1 MNDRKQT
8 AENRRLR
15 KISRRIVILAA
26 PPFDELNVVGVF
38 QIFGTANQ
46 LFPEH
51 ASPYRIQVASAN
63 PQSLI
68 TGYSGLS
75 LVPHLYYKDVRGNV
89 DTLLLASGPVRHSDV
104 DLHLLQWVIRLSP
117 KVRRLGSICSG
128 AFLLAETGLLDG
140 RRATTHWAHAKEF
153 GARFPKVL
161 LDPDPI
167 WLRDGNIYT
176 SAGVTSGMDLALALV
191 EEDLGSKVALA
202 VARQL
207 VLFLR
212 RPGGQSQFSRLL
224 EAQASTRGPL
234 REVLVWAVENLDKDL
249 SVENLALHAAMSR
262 RNFTRVF
269 TAELG
274 KSPAHYVEQL
284 RIEAAR
290 QSLEDSW
297 ENLEEIAS
305 ACGFSSAELMRRA
318 FLRSIGITPSEYRE
332 RFRLA
337 GSTPARS
344 PVQFGSL
351 TAEAGTAAGP
361 G

>member
-1 MNDRKQT
+1 MNGRKRI
-8 AENRRLR
+8 AESRRLHA
-15 KISRRIVILAA
+15 ISRHIVILAA
-26 PPFDELNVVGVF
+26 PPFDELNVVGVV
-38 QIFGTANQ
+38 QVFGTANQ
-46 LFPEH
+46 FFPEH
-51 ASPYRIQVASAN
+51 ARPYRIQVASAS
-63 PQSLI
+63 PESLM

-75 LVPHLYYKDVRGNV
+75 ISAHLHYRDVRNKV
-89 DTLLLASGPVRHSDV
+89 DTLLLASGPVKHKDV
-104 DLHLLQWVIRLSP
+104 DMDLLQWVIRLSRN
-117 KVRRLGSICSG
+117 VRRLGSICSG

-153 GARFPKVL
+153 AARFPKVL

-176 SAGVTSGMDLALALV
+176 SAGVTAGMDLALALV

-224 EAQASTRGPL
+224 EAQASTRGAL
-234 REVLVWAVENLDKDL
+234 REVLVWAVENLDEDL
-249 SVENLALHAAMSR
+249 SVENLALHARMSR

-274 KSPAHYVEQL
+274 KSPAHYIEQL

-290 QSLEDSW
+290 QLLEDSR
-297 ENLEEIAS
+297 ENLEEVAS

-318 FLRSIGITPSEYRE
+318 FLRSVGITPSEYRE
-332 RFRLA
+332 RFRSA
-337 GSTPARS
+337 GNAPVQS
-344 PVQFGSL
+344 PVHFSSL
-351 TAEAGTAAGP
+351 TVGAGTAA
-361 G
+361 